1 MLNVRRF
8 VKGADE
14 SLWDQVLN
22 TSRRDSEEWGAIAVE
37 ELLPKEKRPG
47 FDFEGRFIAELDG
60 KSVGLVHADV
70 DRLSHGK
77 QGLIRLSVIPEFLG
91 IGIERQ
97 LLETGLAELKARG
110 MTTAQA
116 WADSE
121 NRDYIQ
127 LLGSLG
133 FKRVRV
139 SSTMEMDLTN
149 VSQSIGENEHVV
161 IEPLQRDRE
170 EDIELINR
178 LDNEIY
184 KEHFNFRPDTLEET
198 RYFLFGNPYFKE
210 RETFFAVL
218 NGERIGYVTVCID
231 EKYSL
236 EKNVKA
242 GRISSVGVLK
252 KYRGR
257 GIGARLMLHGLK
269 ILKAKGMTRVVLHVD
284 DYNPTKP
291 FALYAKAGF
300 SVKKKDFTYERK
312 LQILLAPALLLE

>member
-1 MLNVRRF
+1 MLSIRRF
-8 VKGADE
+8 AKGVDE
-14 SLWDQVLN
+14 PVWDEVLSA
-22 TSRRDSEEWGAIAVE
+22 SRRDSEEWGAIAVE

-60 KSVGLVHADV
+60 KLVGLVHADV
-70 DRLSHGK
+70 DKLSQDRK
-77 QGLIRLSVIPEFLG
+77 GLIRLAVIPGFRG
-91 IGIERQ
+91 TGIERQ
-97 LLETGLAELKARG
+97 LLETALTELKVRG
-110 MTTAQA
+110 MTAAQA

-127 LLGSLG
+127 LLERLE

-139 SSTMEMDLTN
+139 GSTMEMDLGN
-149 VSQSIGENEHVV
+149 VSQHIGEDEHVA
-161 IEPLQRDRE
+161 IRPLQKDRE

-198 RYFLFGNPYFKE
+198 RYFLFYNPYFKE

-218 NGERIGYVTVCID
+218 NGERIGYATVGID

-236 EKNVKA
+236 EKKVRA

-252 KYRGR
+252 GYRRR
-257 GIGARLMLHGLK
+257 GIGARLMLHGLET
-269 ILKAKGMTRVVLHVD
+269 LKAKGMTRAILHVD
-284 DYNPTKP
+284 DYNPTE
-291 FALYAKAGF
+291 ALTLYEKVGF
-300 SVKKKDFTYERK
+300 RVNKKDFTYERK
-312 LQILLAPALLLE
+312 L